1 MKDLKSTSM
10 FENLKPDEE
19 QKKKIYNRIMEQKP
33 EIQDTEI
40 KISEERKPWFRGLA
54 LPAAVALMIC
64 FTVMAVAG
72 AEKNVPPSDIP
83 AAPMLTEP
91 QVTETAAEEISFS
104 PEKSYR
110 AFVSRDSS
118 QAPKLKT
125 DYGNYVAGVNYERTE
140 YYISALNQTTGE
152 KISILNANGRPL
164 NVIYDAYLYNDEIYI
179 MGADNE
185 LVSICVYDKN
195 LQNTG
200 RDLFVTDDRRINSF
214 ILSEK
219 YFYVFNNTS
228 GDISKYSMD
237 GDFIESQ
244 NVMLQNV
251 NLNAGSDMMLT
262 ESGNI
267 VVSADASDSAC
278 LLFYDGDLNYIKTE
292 KFPDEYKLNVC
303 RFSKGRIISSD
314 VENNSYI
321 WNITSEDEL
330 VPESD
335 IIIES
340 EDENSHFQY
349 SPISDDVYDFYYN
362 INGTKFGYNYDD
374 GKSVMLD
381 DNDYVCFI
389 STEESDFAFA
399 NEAVNYYDVIPYPL
413 NDPDINKPVIEIKTD
428 DYMKNIT
435 VNDGEKQYPVV
446 IEYPE
451 NLNIN
456 NIFTTSEDR
465 IMVQFYDNSK
475 VNSFCLMEINPEK
488 GELTEVKTDNFDY
501 LTAINYQP
509 GFGKYS
515 VLYFN
520 ERGIYGILKG
530 GKDSD
535 CEKIIDFSKI
545 DFEDSGRYD
554 SKEVKSYINGLYEDE
569 TGNLY
574 LEAYKGLTLK
584 LEEK

>member
-1 MKDLKSTSM
+1 MKNLKSTSM

-19 QKKKIYNRIMEQKP
+19 QKNKIYNRIMEQKP
-33 EIQDTEI
+33 EIQGTEI
-40 KISEERKPWFRGLA
+40 KVSEERKPWFTDFA
-54 LPAAVALMIC
+54 LPALAVLMIC
-64 FTVMAVAG
+64 FTVIAVAG
-72 AEKNVPPSDIP
+72 TEKNDPQSGIST
-83 AAPMLTEP
+83 APMLTEP
-91 QVTETAAEEISFS
+91 QVTEPVAEELSLS

-110 AFVSRDSS
+110 AFVSEDSS

-125 DYGNYVAGVNYERTE
+125 DYGNYVAGVNYEKNE
-140 YYISALNQTTGE
+140 YYISAVNQTTGE
-152 KISILNANGRPL
+152 KISILNGNDRPF
-164 NVIYDAYLYNDEIYI
+164 NVIYDVCLFKDEIYI

-200 RDLFVTDDRRINSF
+200 RDLFVTDERRINSF
-214 ILSEK
+214 ILSEN

-237 GDFIESQ
+237 GEFIKSQ
-244 NVMLQNV
+244 NVILQSV
-251 NLNAGSDMMLT
+251 NITTVFDMMLT

-267 VVSADASDSAC
+267 VVSAYVSDSLC
-278 LLFYDGDLNYIKTE
+278 LLFYDSDLNYIKTE
-292 KFPDEYKLNVC
+292 KFPDEYSVKACL
-303 RFSKGRIISSD
+303 FSKGRIISSD
-314 VENNSYI
+314 ADKNSYI

-340 EDENSHFQY
+340 QDEILNFQY
-349 SPISDDVYDFYYN
+349 SPVSDDVYDFYYN
-362 INGTKFGYNYDD
+362 INGTKFGYNYDTE
-374 GKSVMLD
+374 KSVMLD

-389 STEESDFAFA
+389 STEESDFAFV
-399 NEAVNYYDVIPYPL
+399 NKAVYNYDVIPYPL
-413 NDPDINKPVIEIKTD
+413 NDPDINKPVIKIKAD
-428 DYMKNIT
+428 DYEKNIIL
-435 VNDGEKQYPVV
+435 NDGEKQYPVV
-446 IEYPE
+446 LKYPE
-451 NLNIN
+451 SMSIN
-456 NIFTTSEDR
+456 DIFTTSEDK
-465 IMVQFYDNSK
+465 IIVQLYDDQNFYLK
-475 VNSFCLMEINPEK
+475 EIDTEK
-488 GELTEVKTDNFDY
+488 CELKDIQTDNFDY

-520 ERGIYGILKG
+520 ERGIYGILKD

-545 DFEDSGRYD
+545 DFEASERYD
-554 SKEVKSYINGLYEDE
+554 SKEIKSYINGLYEDE

>member
-1 MKDLKSTSM
+1 MKNLKSTSM

-19 QKKKIYNRIMEQKP
+19 QKNKIYNRIMEQKP
-33 EIQDTEI
+33 EIQGTEI
-40 KISEERKPWFRGLA
+40 KVSEERKPWFTDFA
-54 LPAAVALMIC
+54 LPALAVLMIC
-64 FTVMAVAG
+64 FTVIAVAG
-72 AEKNVPPSDIP
+72 TEKNDPQSGIST
-83 AAPMLTEP
+83 APMLTEP
-91 QVTETAAEEISFS
+91 QVTEPVAEELSLS

-110 AFVSRDSS
+110 AFVSEDSS

-125 DYGNYVAGVNYERTE
+125 DYGNYVAGVNYEKNE
-140 YYISALNQTTGE
+140 YYISAVNQTTGE
-152 KISILNANGRPL
+152 KISILNGNDRPF
-164 NVIYDAYLYNDEIYI
+164 NVIYDVCLFKDEIYI

-200 RDLFVTDDRRINSF
+200 RDLFVTDERRINSF
-214 ILSEK
+214 ILSEN

-237 GDFIESQ
+237 GEFIKSQ
-244 NVMLQNV
+244 NVILQSV
-251 NLNAGSDMMLT
+251 KITTVFDMMLT

-267 VVSADASDSAC
+267 VVSAYVSDSLC
-278 LLFYDGDLNYIKTE
+278 LLFYDSDLNYIKTE
-292 KFPDEYKLNVC
+292 KFPDEYKMEAC

-314 VENNSYI
+314 ADKNSYI

-340 EDENSHFQY
+340 QDEILNFQY
-349 SPISDDVYDFYYN
+349 SPVSDDVYDFYYN
-362 INGTKFGYNYDD
+362 INGTKFGYNYDTE
-374 GKSVMLD
+374 KSVMLD
-381 DNDYVCFI
+381 DNDYACFI
-389 STEESDFAFA
+389 STEESDFAFV
-399 NEAVNYYDVIPYPL
+399 NNAVYNYDVIPYPL
-413 NDPDINKPVIEIKTD
+413 NDPDINKPVIKIKAD
-428 DYMKNIT
+428 DYAKNIIL
-435 VNDGEKQYPVV
+435 NDGEKQYPAVLK
-446 IEYPE
+446 YPE
-451 NLNIN
+451 SMSIN
-456 NIFTTSEDR
+456 NIFTTSEDK
-465 IMVQFYDNSK
+465 IIVQLYDDQNFYLK
-475 VNSFCLMEINPEK
+475 EIDTEK
-488 GELTEVKTDNFDY
+488 CELKDIQTDNFDY

-520 ERGIYGILKG
+520 ERGIYGILKD

-545 DFEDSGRYD
+545 DFEASERYD
-554 SKEVKSYINGLYEDE
+554 SKEIKSYINGLYEDE
-569 TGNLY
+569 TGNFY